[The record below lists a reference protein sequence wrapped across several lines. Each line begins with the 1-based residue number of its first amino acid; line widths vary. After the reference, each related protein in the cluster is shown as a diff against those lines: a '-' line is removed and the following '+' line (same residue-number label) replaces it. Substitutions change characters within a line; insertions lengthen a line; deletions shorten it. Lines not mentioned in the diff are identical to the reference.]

1 MAWKDIAARVDRTAA
16 RPFQTDATYT
26 HDPTGTPVVIPLRG
40 VFDEPTGEVETR
52 GGQLISAEPTLGIHA
67 SDLTAA
73 PSAPQKDDEVVV
85 DGRTWLVF
93 DWEYDGPRAGLT
105 LWLRSTT

>member
-40 VFDEPTGEVETR
+40 VFDEPTFDVETAA
-52 GGQLISAEPTLGIHA
+52 GQIIDARPNLGIA
-67 SDLTAA
+67 AADLAAAAAA
-73 PSAPQKDDEVVV
+73 PATGDEVTVE
-85 DGRTWLVF
+85 GR
-93 DWEYDGPRAGLT
+93 DWVLEDWDYDPPAVGLT
-105 LWLRSTT
+105 LWLHLKE